1 MAYAP
6 RAPAPAPVA
15 SPVSTLALLS
25 SPPPQLSSASA
36 SSLALLS
43 SPPSQLASAHASAH
57 ALAPASVSALAPAAD
72 LLSDGEDCFGNPLA
86 PQAQPPVN
94 VNPLLA
100 PQAQPPV
107 NVNPPALQPPPIV
120 NPPPVPPISIAVY
133 REYIRKW
140 PRLYWWEIALP
151 EVAMRYERWGQ
162 RVAPGWRRAARAAN
176 ESGY

>member
-94 VNPLLA
+94 VNP
-100 PQAQPPV
+100 PT
-107 NVNPPALQPPPIV
+107 LQPPPIV

-162 RVAPGWRRAARAAN
+162 HVAPGWRRAARAAN
-176 ESGY
+176 EAAARA